1 MEDEY
6 CEMCGYKTYSK
17 SKGRPV
23 MCECAWNKLSFEKK
37 REFEDKL
44 KQSDSYSPRGKNEK
58 NKKHENNNS

>member
-44 KQSDSYSPRGKNEK
+44 KQSEEY
-58 NKKHENNNS
+58 NNDR